1 MEAKQNNLHPGGG
14 AAVEETFFTE
24 EAEEEARPVVPLGRV
39 GHAGAARRRA
49 RGRLP
54 RSFILA
60 LALIAAGS
68 AGATAGYLAYLGR
81 ALQPATEATTNVA
94 SEPDPP
100 PPTVSNST
108 DTPTAEKSDVRA
120 RSETPARV
128 ELDDSRTNR
137 VDVRGEDKEE
147 HTVRVREEEPPR
159 REMRE
164 MRVERRRERD
174 EVRDGRR
181 EGRGRIV
188 PGDGEKGGKPKARL
202 VGTITGRSRPY

>member
-1 MEAKQNNLHPGGG
+1 MEAKQNNLHPGGR
-14 AAVEETFFTE
+14 AAVDETFFTE
-24 EAEEEARPVVPLGRV
+24 EAEEEARPVVPLRRV
-39 GHAGAARRRA
+39 GHAGASPTRA

-81 ALQPATEATTNVA
+81 EPQPAAEATTSVA
-94 SEPDPP
+94 PEPDP

-108 DTPTAEKSDVRA
+108 DTPAAEKSDVRA
-120 RSETPARV
+120 RPETPARV
-128 ELDDSRTNR
+128 ELDSSGTNS
-137 VDVRGEDKEE
+137 VDVRGEDREE

-159 REMRE
+159 RQEKVVRA
-164 MRVERRRERD
+164 ERRRGRE

-181 EGRGRIV
+181 EEQVRIV
-188 PGDGEKGGKPKARL
+188 PGDQEKGERPKARL